1 MARARGSN
9 VLGALAFE
17 SAYGVAPGSGF
28 MQMPFVSADIG
39 DEQGLIESDLIGQ
52 GREPLAPS
60 RDVIN
65 NRGDIVVPLDL
76 RFFGRWLRAMLGAP
90 TTTQGRAATGTITFS
105 AQPADSATITVGGQA
120 FTFVPSAPT
129 ANQILKGATL
139 AETVANAVRALRA
152 SAVAGVTAASYRSNL
167 AGTAIEITHNTIGTG
182 GNSFALTVGTSPAS
196 NATASGSTLSGG
208 VTSGPYNH
216 VFNSGGL
223 TLPSVSLELGMPEVP
238 RFAMNRG
245 GMINTG
251 QIQLARSGN
260 LNAQLGAVFQ
270 AEVAAATTQ
279 TGSLTA
285 AYELE
290 RFNQFTGYIERDGV
304 VVGDLVSGSIQWSN
318 NYDVVETIRP
328 DGRIAGG
335 DPGMFMVNGQAVVR
349 FGDSDLMA
357 LAEADATVDLVY
369 GWRIS
374 ADKRLTIRAPRV
386 HLPKPK
392 ASITGPGGIQQTY
405 DWQGSKGAAGRALIV
420 TLVNDVPSY

>member
-1 MARARGSN
+1 MARERGSN

-17 SAYGVAPGSGF
+17 SAYGVAPASGF
-28 MQMPFVSADIG
+28 MLMPFVTSDVG

-65 NRGDIVVPLDL
+65 NRGDIAVPVDL
-76 RFFGRWLRAMLGAP
+76 RFFGRWLRAFLGAP
-90 TTTQGRAATGTITFS
+90 TTTQGRAATGSITFS
-105 AQPADSATITVGGQA
+105 AQPADNSTITVGGQA
-120 FTFVPSAPT
+120 FTFVSSAPT
-129 ANQILKGATL
+129 ANQIPKGATL
-139 AETVANAVRALRA
+139 AETVANAVRTLRA

-167 AGTAIEITHNTIGTG
+167 TGTAILITHNTIGTG
-182 GNSFALTVGTSPAS
+182 GNSFALAVGTSPAP

-216 VFNSGGL
+216 VFESGAL
-223 TLPSVSLELGMPEVP
+223 TLPSVSLEIGMPSVP

-245 GMINTG
+245 GMINTL
-251 QIQLARSGN
+251 QIDLARSGN
-260 LNAQLGAVFQ
+260 LNARLGTVFQ
-270 AEVAAATTQ
+270 GEYPAATTQ

-285 AYELE
+285 AYALE

-304 VVGDLVSGSIQWSN
+304 VVGDLVSGSIQASN

-335 DPGMFMVNGQAVVR
+335 DPGMFMVSGQAVVR

-369 GWRIS
+369 GWQIS
-374 ADKRLTIRAPRV
+374 ADKRLMIRAPRV

-392 ASITGPGGIQQTY
+392 ASVTGPGGIQQTY

-420 TLVNDVPSY
+420 SLTNDVASY